1 MHAQQSPIYPRVYER
16 SFSKTTLLPSVPSSP
31 ESNAMRSPVFLEWPS
46 FVTLDQLG
54 HYEDCIAMVSKQV
67 AICRDECVAL
77 QECLRLSDEELRE
90 KNSQID
96 CLIAEQQQLKQ
107 TLQQTTAIV
116 EALTIKDIQNQQQLF
131 LKTNERVSCTS
142 DERKEKSLLEADGIM
157 FALKISNEDKEQVI
171 SVHKEIQDSMSGI
184 HRNRLLINNSEQL
197 SQQCEVLQLRE
208 TLQASESAVSSL
220 QHALHEEQ
228 LLTQLLKED
237 QKAHLAIQRSEQ
249 SQQRE
254 VLQLRE
260 TLQASESA
268 VSSLQH
274 ALHEEQL
281 LTQLLKEDQKA
292 HLAIQR
298 SEQSQQREVLQLR
311 ETLQASESMCNSLRF
326 ALQEEQLLNQKFG
339 KVEHLLSG
347 KGAVMDTGLSF
358 VLAELESEK
367 MLTQR
372 LKDDLE
378 ESTQSIS
385 RILLANSAYQD
396 KVEDLQAR
404 IISCNP
410 YFHVLKVP
418 CV

>member
-1 MHAQQSPIYPRVYER
+1 MHAQQSPIYPRGCER

-31 ESNAMRSPVFLEWPS
+31 ESNAMMSPAFLEWPS
-46 FVTLDQLG
+46 LVTLDQLG

-77 QECLRLSDEELRE
+77 QECLRLSDAELRE
-90 KNSQID
+90 KNSKID

-116 EALTIKDIQNQQQLF
+116 EAFTIKDIQNQQQLF

-142 DERKEKSLLEADGIM
+142 DERKEKSLLEADGII
-157 FALKISNEDKEQVI
+157 FALKVSNEDKEQVT
-171 SVHKEIQDSMSGI
+171 SEHKENQDSMSGI

-197 SQQCEVLQLRE
+197 SQQREVLQLRE

-220 QHALHEEQ
+220 QQALHEEQ

-260 TLQASESA
+260 SLQASES
-268 VSSLQH
+268 S
-274 ALHEEQL
+274 
-281 LTQLLKEDQKA
+281 
-292 HLAIQR
+292 
-298 SEQSQQREVLQLR
+298 
-311 ETLQASESMCNSLRF
+311 CNSLRF

-347 KGAVMDTGLSF
+347 KSAVMDTGLSF

-372 LKDDLE
+372 LKDALE
-378 ESTQSIS
+378 ESTQINS

-410 YFHVLKVP
+410 FFFTFEKYDVFDSVLFNR
-418 CV
+418 